1 MCPFCLASAALI
13 AGSATGTCGLTA
25 IVTGTIFKKRGRKR
39 FLEQTREAEVKDVN
53 RGDRCKATESGLA
66 R

>member
-1 MCPFCLASAALI
+1 MCPFCLASLALI
-13 AGSATGTCGLTA
+13 VGSATGTGGLTA

-39 FLEQTREAEVKDVN
+39 FLEQTREVEVKD
-53 RGDRCKATESGLA
+53 GDRSNRSKATESGCA